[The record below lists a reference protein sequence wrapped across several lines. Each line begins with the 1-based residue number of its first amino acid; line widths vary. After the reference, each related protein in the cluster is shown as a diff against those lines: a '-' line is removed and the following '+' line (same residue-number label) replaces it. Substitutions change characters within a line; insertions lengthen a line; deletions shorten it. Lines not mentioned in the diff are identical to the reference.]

1 MQPHFL
7 APDVY
12 WCQTADAIVF
22 LDLTRDR
29 YVGLASS
36 ELPVLRA
43 IVSGW
48 PAAKACETLKDT
60 LEGARLTTTLGTLL
74 SSGLLSPD
82 ASPRM
87 RLSPVATETAGALL
101 PHTDFDRRPRL
112 HLNHVLNFACALM
125 GAAVSLK
132 CRPIHR
138 IVERVRARKEVGL
151 ATGAAPGDANPCAR
165 VPCGEGSALEPVRS
179 LTIIYKL
186 LRIFSF
192 TAKDACL
199 LDSLALIEFLAR
211 YEVFPDWVF
220 GVQTGPF
227 AAHSWVQQGRYV
239 LNSSVECVR
248 AYTPILAV

>member
-1 MQPHFL
+1 MEPHFL

-12 WCQTADAIVF
+12 WCKTSDAIVF

-36 ELPVLRA
+36 ELPVLSA

-48 PAAKACETLKDT
+48 PAAQSWESLKDGV
-60 LEGARLTTTLGTLL
+60 ESARLTATLDSLL
-74 SSGLLSPD
+74 SSGLLTPRP
-82 ASPRM
+82 SPRM
-87 RLSPVATETAGALL
+87 HLSPTAIELVSTLL
-101 PHTDFDRRPRL
+101 PDTDFDHRPML
-112 HLNHVLNFACALM
+112 HINHVLNFAQALTW
-125 GAAVSLK
+125 AALSLK

-138 IVERVRARKEVGL
+138 IVERVRVRKEMAV
-151 ATGAAPGDANPCAR
+151 ATWAAWGGASRCAG
-165 VPCGEGSALEPVRS
+165 VHSVHGMTLEPVRS
-179 LTIIYKL
+179 LTMIYKV

-199 LDSLALIEFLAR
+199 LDSLTLIEFLAR
-211 YEVFPDWVF
+211 YHVFPDWVF